1 MTTERLFVDSSET
14 RVDDT
19 MCFEKNMSN
28 LVRLASASIIFS
40 VLKNVLSNEMVVGD
54 EQNDS
59 VK

>member
-1 MTTERLFVDSSET
+1 
-14 RVDDT
+14 
-19 MCFEKNMSN
+19 MCFEKNVSN